1 MELIIAS
8 GAQWGDEGKGKV
20 SYYLSQFS
28 DVCMRAGGGSNA
40 EATFYHEGKGY
51 HFQMIPS
58 GVVRGKVGMMGDGV
72 LISCDRLM
80 LELRQL
86 EEEFGDISD
95 RFMISGNAHVVLPS
109 HRAKDAFLDQNVL
122 KINTIRQGIGPA
134 MADRAYRVGVNVDTF
149 IRTGG
154 APEGHDEHW
163 EEREQYVEML
173 SKYRKNTKRYLAELK
188 KTDKTV
194 LIQGSQAF
202 MLDNVHGTYPYVTS
216 SYTSTAGLLQGAGL
230 PYNTVTRNIGIV
242 KAYPI
247 RFDRTGHLPTECAES
262 DQEVIRNAGNEFAHT
277 SGTPLR
283 IGWLDMVALRY
294 AQDINHYTEFFFTKI
309 DVLSELKEIPV
320 CIGYRYHGKTIDT
333 CYEWSNMDLSEYEP
347 VYKVLKGWQRP
358 IRGIQDFMELPV
370 EARDYVAFLEDQ
382 VGVRVSLIGTGPK
395 DDEVIVR

>member
-40 EATFYHEGKGY
+40 EASFYHQGKGY

-58 GVVRGKVGMMGDGV
+58 GVVRGKVGILADGV
-72 LISCDRLM
+72 LVSCDRLM
-80 LELRQL
+80 LEIRQL

-95 RFMISGNAHVVLPS
+95 RFMISGNAHVVLPF

-149 IRTGG
+149 IRTSGKPDG
-154 APEGHDEHW
+154 QDEHW
-163 EEREQYVEML
+163 EDREQYVKML
-173 SKYRKNTKRYLAELK
+173 RKYRKNTKRYLAELK

-194 LIQGSQAF
+194 LIQGSQGF

-216 SYTSTAGLLQGAGL
+216 SYTSTAGLLHGAGF
-230 PYNTVTRNIGIV
+230 PYTSVSRNIAIT
-242 KAYPI
+242 KAYTT
-247 RFDRTGHLPTECAES
+247 RFAVGPFPTECSES
-262 DQEVIRNAGNEFAHT
+262 EQEHIRNVGNEFAHT

-283 IGWLDMVALRY
+283 IGWLDLVALRY
-294 AQDINHYTEFFFTKI
+294 AQEINHYTELSLTKI

-320 CIGYRYHGKTIDT
+320 CIGYRHRGETIDT
-333 CYEWSNMDLSEYEP
+333 CYEWSNMDVSEYEP

-358 IRGIQDFMELPV
+358 IRGVQDFMDLPV
-370 EARDYVAFLEDQ
+370 EARDYVKFLEDQ
-382 VGVRVSLIGTGPK
+382 VGVPVTLIGTGPQ
-395 DDEVIVR
+395 DEEVIVR